1 MFERKM
7 LAGWGD
13 MDFNSHMANTAYLN
27 KAGDIRMMFLGENG
41 FPMAEFKRLNIG
53 PVVMKDDIA
62 YFKEVLLMDTITVTL
77 ALAGMSQ
84 DGSRWMLRSDV
95 YRSDGKLSARIN
107 SSGGWL
113 DLTARKLVT
122 PPPALLAAWHSLYQ
136 TDDFQ
141 TLPSSVVKPI

>member
-7 LAGWGD
+7 MAGWGD

-27 KAGDIRMMFLGENG
+27 KAGDIRMLFLSENG

-53 PVVMKDDIA
+53 PVVMKDEIA
-62 YFKEVLLMDTITVTL
+62 YFKEVLLLDQITVTL
-77 ALAGMSQ
+77 AVAGLSQ
-84 DGSRWMLRSDV
+84 DGSRWMLRSDI
-95 YRSDGKLSARIN
+95 YRSDGKLAARIN

-122 PPPALLAAWHSLYQ
+122 PPPVLLAAWQSLYQ

-141 TLPSSVVKPI
+141 VLPSSVIKP

>member
-7 LAGWGD
+7 MAGWGD

-27 KAGDIRMMFLGENG
+27 KAGDIRMLFLAENG

-53 PVVMKDDIA
+53 PVVMKDEIS
-62 YFKEVLLMDTITVTL
+62 YSKEVLLLDQITVTL
-77 ALAGMSQ
+77 AVAGLSQ
-84 DGSRWMLRSDV
+84 DGSRWQLRSDI
-95 YRSDGKLSARIN
+95 YRSDGKLAARIN

-122 PPPALLAAWHSLYQ
+122 PPPALLAAWQSLYQ

-141 TLPSSVVKPI
+141 VLPSSVAKP